1 MNQVYTFSFPTTI
14 VFGVGAVATLPEQMR
29 ARGMKRPLV
38 VTDRALAGLPVF
50 AEIQKALGEPFPV
63 FSGVDPNP
71 TEQNVREGLAAYHAA
86 GCDSIVA
93 AGGGSAMDAAKAIR
107 LAVTH
112 TRPLADYDDL
122 KDGGALITANMPPLL
137 AVPTTAGTG
146 SDVGRSTVITL
157 EATQRKTVLFS
168 PYLIPSASIS
178 DPALTV
184 DMPQKITAGT
194 GMDAFTHNFEAYLAV
209 GYHPM
214 CDAIAVEGVRLAWKF
229 IERAVTHP
237 HNLTART
244 NMMMSAI
251 MGATAFQK
259 GLGAVHSLAHPLSTI
274 GGMHHGTSNAVLLPA
289 VTEFNTPAI
298 PEQLKVLE
306 AIMETSNVP
315 NAIRE
320 LNQRIGI
327 HPRLRDYGITEAMIE
342 PMLAKAMEDGC
353 RLSNPR
359 PCGEA
364 EMRALYRQAL

>member
-14 VFGVGAVATLPEQMR
+14 IFGVGAVSTLAEQMR
-29 ARGMKRPLV
+29 TRGMKRPLV
-38 VTDRALAGLPVF
+38 VTDRALVTLPVF
-50 AEIQKALGEPFPV
+50 AEIQKAMPSDFPV

-71 TEQNVREGLAAYHAA
+71 REKNVHDGLAAYRESK
-86 GCDSIVA
+86 CDSLVA
-93 AGGGSAMDAAKAIR
+93 AGGGSAIDAAKAIR

-112 TRPLADYDDL
+112 TRPLVDYDDV
-122 KDGGALITANMPPLL
+122 KNGGDLITANLPPLL

-157 EATQRKTVLFS
+157 DATQRKTVLFS

-184 DMPQKITAGT
+184 DMPAKITAGT

-214 CDAIAVEGVRLAWKF
+214 CDAIAVEGLRLAWSS

-237 HNLTART
+237 QNLTART

-259 GLGAVHSLAHPLSTI
+259 GLGAVHSLSHPLSTI
-274 GGMHHGTSNAVLLPA
+274 GRMHHGTSNAVLLPA

-298 PEQLKVLE
+298 PEHLKVLE
-306 AIMETSNVP
+306 QIMGTTNVP
-315 NAIRE
+315 NALRE
-320 LNQRIGI
+320 LNQRVGI
-327 HPRLRDYGITEAMIE
+327 DPRLRDYGITEEMIE
-342 PMLAKAMEDGC
+342 PMLVKAMEDGC

-364 EMRALYRQAL
+364 EMRAIYRQVL